1 MKKKRERDG
10 EEEEEE
16 ERGGGGGGKHAICIM
31 ARLLPYFG
39 CILPATRNGSSI
51 FLKADLR

>member
-16 ERGGGGGGKHAICIM
+16 ERGGGGGKHAICIM